1 MKKWQNGNNFN
12 VHKMGLIYINARYTF
27 LNFFCY
33 FREKYDLDML
43 LRGFMS
49 FFFQFF
55 FFFFSHSV
63 TMVTAVVISLVNLAK
78 HKKVFPIVDI

>member
-12 VHKMGLIYINARYTF
+12 VHKMGLIYINASYTF

-49 FFFQFF
+49 FFFFQVFF
-55 FFFFSHSV
+55 FFQSFCDHGYSRGHFLSQFSQ
-63 TMVTAVVISLVNLAK
+63 A
-78 HKKVFPIVDI
+78 